1 VDVCVDVCAGDSAG
15 GSAAARDNPRMN
27 PLLGKLHPY
36 PFERLRALTAGIVGN
51 PALRPISLGIGEPR
65 HATPALVEA
74 ALIGSLKG
82 LSVYPPTA
90 GEPRLR
96 EAFAGWLQRRYG
108 VTVDAASQVL
118 PVAGSRE
125 ALFAFAQTVIDAGRP
140 GATVVCPNPFYQIYE
155 GAALL
160 AGAEVAFANSD
171 AHPGN
176 GNFAPRWDD
185 IASATWARTQL
196 LYVCSPGNPTGAVM
210 ALAEWQKLF
219 ELSDRHG
226 FVIASDECYSEIYF
240 RDEPP
245 LGGLEAAV
253 RLGRPDFRNLVAFT
267 SLSKR
272 SNVPGLRSGFVAG
285 DAAILKQFLLYRTYH
300 GSAMSPVVQA
310 ASLAAW
316 NDEAHVVANRDLYRT
331 KFAQVTPV
339 LASTLDV
346 ALPDAGFYLWAGIP
360 PVDGQAGDDLDF
372 ALQLLAQYNVTVLPG
387 SLLARDAHQHNPGR
401 GRIRMALVAGTDE
414 CLEAAHRIAEFAP
427 SYRPSPSRR
436 P

>member
-1 VDVCVDVCAGDSAG
+1 
-15 GSAAARDNPRMN
+15 MN

-36 PFERLRALTAGIVGN
+36 PFERLRALTAGITAN
-51 PALRPISLGIGEPR
+51 PTLRPISLGIGEPR
-65 HATPALVEA
+65 HATPALVEEA
-74 ALIGSLKG
+74 IVGSLKG

-96 EAFAGWLQRRYG
+96 AAFAGWLQRRYG
-108 VTVDAASQVL
+108 VVVDAATQVL

-125 ALFAFAQTVIDAGRP
+125 ALFAFAQTVIDPSRP

-171 AHPGN
+171 PN
-176 GNFAPRWDD
+176 PKDGNFAPRWDD
-185 IASATWARTQL
+185 IDEATWARTQL

-210 ALAEWQKLF
+210 PLSEWQKLF

-240 RDEPP
+240 REEPP

-253 RLGRPDFRNLVAFT
+253 KLGRPDFRNLVTFT

-316 NDEAHVVANRDLYRT
+316 NDEAHVVANRALYRS
-331 KFAQVTPV
+331 KFALVTPV
-339 LASTLDV
+339 LAAVLDV

-360 PVDGQAGDDLDF
+360 AVAGAPGQAGDDVDF
-372 ALQLLAQYNVTVLPG
+372 TLQLLAQYNVAVLPG

-401 GRIRMALVAGTDE
+401 GRIRLALVASTDE
-414 CLEAAHRIAEFAP
+414 CLEAAHRIAEFTRGYVPKSIATSIP
-427 SYRPSPSRR
+427 VPIPRPT
-436 P
+436 